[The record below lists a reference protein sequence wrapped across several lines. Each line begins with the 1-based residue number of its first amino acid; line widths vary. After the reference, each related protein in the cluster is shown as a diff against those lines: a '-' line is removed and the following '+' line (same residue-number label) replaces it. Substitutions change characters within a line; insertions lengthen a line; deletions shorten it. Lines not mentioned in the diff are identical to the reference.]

1 MFEFSNTCG
10 DRWRPWQ
17 KQWPWPPSTDLND
30 LFKIISL
37 PQQNHSN
44 ANIRFAWQFSPVF
57 VQIFQSQLLFYI
69 SCSPSPLKQ
78 RLWWSRSRV
87 TLRPL
92 KGATWQ
98 KARRSWGGLFSLSV
112 KEGQKAA
119 TLSTYSFY
127 LPETTLPLFCSWET
141 TRQGHVPVQGLST
154 EHCNERVRVWVFTAG
169 GKQHGMA
176 AQPHVQRKKKL
187 GVICQICRHHVSLCS
202 STWLSGP
209 LVVPQISS
217 VR

>member
-1 MFEFSNTCG
+1 MATVTKAVTVAAVHRFE
-10 DRWRPWQ
+10 W
-17 KQWPWPPSTDLND
+17 
-30 LFKIISL
+30 
-37 PQQNHSN
+37 
-44 ANIRFAWQFSPVF
+44 F
-57 VQIFQSQLLFYI
+57 VQNYFSSSTKPFQCQHQICLTVFPSLCPDFQSQHNYLFYI

-87 TLRPL
+87 TLRTL

-176 AQPHVQRKKKL
+176 AQPHVRRKKKL

>member
-1 MFEFSNTCG
+1 MICSKLFLFLYKTIPMPTSDLLDSFPQSLSRFFNHNTIICFILVA
-10 DRWRPWQ
+10 
-17 KQWPWPPSTDLND
+17 PPPLSSRDCDDLEVE
-30 LFKIISL
+30 SL
-37 PQQNHSN
+37 SGLK
-44 ANIRFAWQFSPVF
+44 R
-57 VQIFQSQLLFYI
+57 VQ
-69 SCSPSPLKQ
+69 PGRK
-78 RLWWSRSRV
+78 RGEVEDW
-87 TLRPL
+87 
-92 KGATWQ
+92 
-98 KARRSWGGLFSLSV
+98 GLFSLSV

-141 TRQGHVPVQGLST
+141 TRQGHVPVQGLSS

-176 AQPHVQRKKKL
+176 AQPHVRRKKKL
-187 GVICQICRHHVSLCS
+187 GVICQICRHHVSLSC

-217 VR
+217 VW